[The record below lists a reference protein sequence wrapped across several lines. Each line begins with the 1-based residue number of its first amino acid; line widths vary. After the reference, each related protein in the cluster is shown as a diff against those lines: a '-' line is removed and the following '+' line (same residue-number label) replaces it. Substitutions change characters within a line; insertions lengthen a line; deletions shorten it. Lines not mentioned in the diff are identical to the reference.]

1 MNRKIISTLLS
12 FALLISCITVM
23 PFSASADMTYYVHEN
38 FENVADLQELE
49 ERPEIFQV
57 HGGSNGS
64 VGIANIPE
72 RGNVVEFNFSS
83 KPSDGTNRNNFIKFN
98 PNPGISLGNNRVIME
113 AKVYPTVTGNHA
125 IRLFEH
131 TWSSH
136 AYTNNPNFEPLVI
149 LQNGNIEGAS
159 GAMTAYSVNEWYHI
173 FIVVNSTDN
182 PSERTYDVYA
192 NGELIGSS
200 LQRAGTFTTATS
212 SVIEY
217 INIASE
223 LLTQRALIKNI
234 TQQRICS
241 FGIPIQKKFATKT
254 ECCRAR
260 EALDIPQNKRTILV
274 MAGSM
279 GYGDMPEIISGILNY
294 DKSFTVLAVCGNNKK
309 LLKKLESKGYGD
321 NVRLFGFT
329 DQISLL
335 MDAADCIVTKPGGLS
350 TSEAMS
356 KKLPMVLVNPI
367 PGQEDR
373 NLEFFL
379 NNGVALAVTKTF
391 TIEEALH
398 FLFCNNS
405 IRLEQIKRQ
414 LELLAKPN
422 ASADLAE
429 FVLNLKHK

>member
-1 MNRKIISTLLS
+1 MKVLILSITAGQGHHSAAKSISDAFEERGVTVKTVDVYKQIDKNLCDAVNKGYLLS
-12 FALLISCITVM
+12 TKHTPKAYRAIYELIDSKTAPSTKYALQNIMGILLAIRFEKFIEEFSPDAIICTHIFAAQVINELKRRGRLLDIPT
-23 PFSASADMTYYVHEN
+23 
-38 FENVADLQELE
+38 
-49 ERPEIFQV
+49 
-57 HGGSNGS
+57 
-64 VGIANIPE
+64 VGI
-72 RGNVVEFNFSS
+72 VT
-83 KPSDGTNRNNFIKFN
+83 D
-98 PNPGISLGNNRVIME
+98 
-113 AKVYPTVTGNHA
+113 YTVHP
-125 IRLFEH
+125 FWED
-131 TWSSH
+131 
-136 AYTNNPNFEPLVI
+136 V
-149 LQNGNIEGAS
+149 
-159 GAMTAYSVNEWYHI
+159 
-173 FIVVNSTDN
+173 
-182 PSERTYDVYA
+182 TY
-192 NGELIGSS
+192 
-200 LQRAGTFTTATS
+200 
-212 SVIEY
+212 IEY

-356 KKLPMVLVNPI
+356 KKLPMVLINPI